1 MDTTDFGSQAE
12 KSFTFLV
19 GLVLIFWCP
28 LFVFISQV
36 GAAIREIALNSRKE
50 EFSSESDYKSLQWL
64 SYILF
69 FLAWF
74 SLLFGIIFILK
85 AGWPS

>member
-1 MDTTDFGSQAE
+1 MDSSFLIPLE
-12 KSFTFLV
+12 KYIMFYQGIS
-19 GLVLIFWCP
+19 LIFLCP
-28 LFVFISQV
+28 LLIFISQV

-50 EFSSESDYKSLQWL
+50 EFSSESNYKSLEWL

-74 SLLFGIIFILK
+74 SLLFGIIFVIK